1 MVQNFTSVDD
11 LIKKNPNFVPNNTGT
26 SRGAA
31 KEVEPFPTSSE
42 KFEIKEVVEHQ
53 PETEV
58 KPYVEIKAESI
69 ELPPDLKKLGLQTT
83 SSSSFPSYQN
93 IKLPITDDKIVAG
106 LNSPIT
112 SSLRWLAT
120 FALYLLQQAHLTLKV
135 IHGKVVRV
143 VKT

>member
-1 MVQNFTSVDD
+1 M
-11 LIKKNPNFVPNNTGT
+11 
-26 SRGAA
+26 
-31 KEVEPFPTSSE
+31 
-42 KFEIKEVVEHQ
+42 
-53 PETEV
+53 